1 MQSFD
6 FKCRTKLVT
15 RPSPIVYAPRSKGRH
30 GVAPSWKA
38 IGASRIRNLYRFVAL
53 GLGLLWS
60 KMVGSGKCYKA
71 WSNQFLEFVPSSFSQ
86 KHSQNVEIWSHA
98 SPLILIPRRALVFQQ
113 ISCCG
118 RSQQFGIGHCPRSLG
133 TSGQDCDHDSMNAFL
148 GPFSQSLFGSHN
160 NTL

>member
-1 MQSFD
+1 MEA
-6 FKCRTKLVT
+6 
-15 RPSPIVYAPRSKGRH
+15 RPSPGCCLCPKIKR
-30 GVAPSWKA
+30 PSCWGCSNLKNDNSFY
-38 IGASRIRNLYRFVAL
+38 GNLYQCVAL